1 MKRRQFIAG
10 LSSAVAWPA
19 VARAQQPSM
28 PVVGFLNPQSADGF
42 KTLTVPFFERL
53 RAAGYIEGQN
63 LVVEYRY
70 AEGRF
75 DRLPALALDLVG
87 RGVAVIVTIGEAAT
101 LAAKAATTTI
111 PIVFQTGS
119 DPVKLGLVA
128 ALNRPGANATG
139 ITLLSTELAAKRL
152 EVLRE
157 LIPNRVRFG
166 VLADP
171 LVPDSQSLIQDL
183 LRAALTLNVE
193 LVVIRAATDNELEEA
208 FTSFLQRAV
217 GATLVVNSTF
227 YNRRVDQLVAL
238 AARHSLPT
246 IFPYREFV
254 LAGGL
259 LSYGSGFQY
268 LYRQAGIYTARIL
281 KGENPADLPV
291 DQATRIELTLNL
303 KTAKAL
309 GIEFPTGLLVRADEV
324 IE

>member
-10 LSSAVAWPA
+10 LGSAVAWP
-19 VARAQQPSM
+19 VVVRAQQSGM
-28 PVVGFLNPQSADGF
+28 PTIGFLNPQSADGC

-53 RAAGYIEGQN
+53 KAASYIEGQN
-63 LVVEYRY
+63 LIVEYRY

-139 ITLLSTELAAKRL
+139 ITLLSTELTAKRL
-152 EVLRE
+152 QLLRE
-157 LIPNRVRFG
+157 LIPNRGLFG

-171 LVPDSQSLIQDL
+171 LVPDSESLIQDL
-183 LRAALTLNVE
+183 LRAARTLAVE
-193 LVVIRAATDNELEEA
+193 LVVISAGTDNELEPA
-208 FTSFLQRAV
+208 FTSFSQRGV
-217 GATLVVNSTF
+217 GAVLVANSTF
-227 YNRRVDQLVAL
+227 FNRRVDQLVAL
-238 AARHSLPT
+238 AARHSVPT

-259 LSYGSGFQY
+259 VSYGSGFEY

-291 DQATRIELTLNL
+291 EQATRIELILNL

-309 GIEFPTGLLVRADEV
+309 GIEFPTGLLGADEV